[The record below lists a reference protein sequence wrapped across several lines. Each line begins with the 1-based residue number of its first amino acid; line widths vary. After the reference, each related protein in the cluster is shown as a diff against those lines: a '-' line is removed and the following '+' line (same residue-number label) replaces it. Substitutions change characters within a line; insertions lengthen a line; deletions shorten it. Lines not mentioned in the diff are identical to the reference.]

1 MGDNNLLSKIT
12 AISEVRETVAVDLGD
27 YHESYRGAIF
37 EVWVTPTKAHQKRF
51 GEIQEWLAQAGKD
64 AQTALAR
71 MDRQNK
77 DLIARLREEG
87 KANDVLILEAEY
99 QRERAVFDERAAARM
114 QEEFDERLL
123 LWIADT
129 CLNWSADELR
139 QARDHLLESNPAAW
153 EWLWNRITQT
163 IGDYKRR
170 QLKNSAAG

>member
-1 MGDNNLLSKIT
+1 MDDDNMLSKIMSV
-12 AISEVRETVAVDLGD
+12 SEVRETAAVDLGD

-51 GEIQEWLAQAGKD
+51 GEIQEWLAQAGTD
-64 AQTALAR
+64 VRVALER

-77 DLIARLREEG
+77 ELISRLREEG
-87 KANDVLILEAEY
+87 KTSDVLILEAEY
-99 QRERAVFDERAAARM
+99 QKERAIFDERAAARM
-114 QEEFDERLL
+114 QEEFGERLL
-123 LWIADT
+123 VWIADT
-129 CLNWSADELR
+129 CLNWGRDEMR
-139 QARDHLLESNPAAW
+139 QARDHLLETNPAAW